1 MPTSTTE
8 PYKNLSKK
16 IECSKGAEFAKRIKS
31 FRTLHYIYEKNYS
44 ELMGCLAKVEAIGLH
59 LTAVDKPGEDSNI
72 RRTYNEVTR
81 QIFNFLS
88 SSKSRIDYTRRFV
101 DENYRDTTFS
111 VAFKEHIAEFYGQSE
126 LLKFVND
133 LRNYIIHE
141 GIPHIGIR
149 VNWSKSEAYIYLEK
163 SKIIDSSFWTAPS
176 KRFLEK
182 CDDRIL
188 LFPLFIEYGNR
199 VSAQVDWI
207 LDELYKHHSLDI
219 SEYNE
224 MLSELDNLR
233 K

>member
-8 PYKNLSKK
+8 PYKNLSKR
-16 IECSKGAEFAKRIKS
+16 IDYSKGAEFAKRIKS
-31 FRTLHYIYEKNYS
+31 FRTHHYIYEKNYS
-44 ELMGCLAKVEAIGLH
+44 ELMGCLANSETIGLH

-88 SSKSRIDYTRRFV
+88 SSKGRIDYTRRFV
-101 DENYRDTTFS
+101 DENYKDTTFS
-111 VAFKEHIAEFYGQSE
+111 VAFKERIAEFYGQSE
-126 LLKFVND
+126 LFKFVND
-133 LRNYIIHE
+133 LRNYILHE

-188 LFPLFIEYGNR
+188 LCPLFIEYGNR
-199 VSAQVDWI
+199 VNAQVDWI
-207 LDELYKHHSLDI
+207 LDELYKHHSSDI